1 MLSIMGRSTGQF
13 CDQVS
18 RRDVLRIGAMGLG
31 GLTLADVLRSD
42 ALAGVST
49 KRRSII
55 NIILPGGPSHMDT
68 FDLKP
73 TAPVEF
79 RGSFRPIDTNVPGMQ
94 ICEHMPKLAQ
104 HGDKLV
110 IVRSVSDYSNEHTNR
125 QADSG
130 WPEASL
136 RMMGGRPGLGAVVT
150 KVHGPAAGCPLAS
163 VALSQSTSP
172 GYLGPTFKDYQPDGE
187 ARANLRLRLDEQ
199 RLYTRKELLSS
210 LDTFRRDAD
219 RSGTMAAADA
229 FTQKAMDVVLSGAIA
244 DALDADKE
252 PAKTSE
258 AYQLNNNMGR
268 SNRNFLVA
276 RRLVEA
282 GVRVV
287 SFTFGGWDTHGQNFD
302 TLKRQLPQ
310 MDIGLSALIG
320 DLKERGLLDDTLI
333 LISGEFGRTPRV
345 NMNAGRDHWPAAGF
359 AVLAGGGLRTGQ
371 VIGSTN
377 HLGERPQDRPVRLQ
391 QVFSTIYRQ
400 MGIDV
405 DSTQLIDSAGRPQYL
420 VDHREVIQEMV

>member
-1 MLSIMGRSTGQF
+1 MLSIEGRSANRF

-42 ALAGVST
+42 ALAGPSG

-55 NIILPGGPSHMDT
+55 NICLPGGPTHMDT

-73 TAPVEF
+73 MAPVEF
-79 RGSFRPIDTNVPGMQ
+79 RGNFRPIDTNVPGMQ
-94 ICEHMPKLAQ
+94 ICELMPKLAQ

-110 IVRSVSDYSNEHTNR
+110 IVRSISDFSNEHTTK

-163 VALSQSTSP
+163 VALSQFTSP

-187 ARANLRLRLDEQ
+187 ARANLRLRLEEA
-199 RLYTRKELLSS
+199 RLYQRKELLSS
-210 LDTFRRDAD
+210 LDNFRRDTD

-252 PAKTSE
+252 PTKTRES
-258 AYQLNNNMGR
+258 YG

-287 SFTFGGWDTHGQNFD
+287 SFTFGGWDTHSQNFD
-302 TLKRQLPQ
+302 TMKRQLPQ
-310 MDIGLSALIG
+310 LDVGLSALLG

-391 QVFSTIYRQ
+391 QVFATVYRQ
-400 MGIDV
+400 LGIDV
-405 DSTQLIDSAGRPQYL
+405 DATQLIDSAGRPQYL
-420 VDHREVIQEMV
+420 VEHRETIHEMV